1 MYDFLCQNLLISYIY
16 IYIYIYTYIY
26 YPSQDASVWLGLA
39 SREQLM
45 YAKYATEYATAG
57 MLGFR

>member
-1 MYDFLCQNLLISYIY
+1 MYDFLCQNLLILHILYI
-16 IYIYIYTYIY
+16 YIY

-39 SREQLM
+39 SREQKM